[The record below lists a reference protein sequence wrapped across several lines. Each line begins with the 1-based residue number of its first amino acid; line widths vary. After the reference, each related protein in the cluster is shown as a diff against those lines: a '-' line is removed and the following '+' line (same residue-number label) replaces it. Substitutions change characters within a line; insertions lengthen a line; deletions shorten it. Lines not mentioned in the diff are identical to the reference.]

1 MTQLTIKLSEPIADY
16 DYIEAQ
22 VLAADQDNQATPV
35 AAEFWSSLRELA
47 VRTASA
53 HEFEGQKPC

>member
-1 MTQLTIKLSEPIADY
+1 MTQLTTKLPEPIADY
-16 DYIEAQ
+16 LEAQ

-35 AAEFWSSLRELA
+35 AAEFWSSMRELA

-53 HEFEGQKPC
+53 HEFEGHEPC